1 MANGKLTTIEG
12 RLSEKGGPH
21 PLPKQKRLIYLLLA
35 VMLSMAVVPLV
46 VTGLNLMKINKEFLE
61 NELLLLH
68 TQLANDTAEKV
79 AIRFE
84 NIVNELKIIAESQG
98 LGSSLDIFQRR
109 RLLIFYLE
117 RYSNILNIAVIN
129 KGGREDVQAY
139 RTIIKTS
146 DKASINEERD
156 IGVKR
161 ALQGELFIGDNHVS
175 SDLPEPFLTI
185 YLPIKNDIGQI
196 ANILKADISLK
207 DISVPVDMVSIR
219 KDGFAYL
226 VNRKGGL
233 ITHRDKQR
241 VKSQENMSDVEIVG
255 KYLAVGKTGGAIPF
269 KDKDGKEMLGA
280 YATVKNLG
288 WGVIVQEPKADAYLS
303 VRTMTKTTTIWGILT
318 IILASI
324 IAVFFSNKISVPI
337 QKLAESSLSIA
348 KGNFKE
354 RINISSKNE
363 IGQLAATFNYMAEKL
378 DEYSQDMR
386 DLFVSTIKSLTAA
399 IDAKDPYTHGHS
411 ERVAAIATMI
421 AKEIGLSPQEV
432 EMINIAALLHDVG
445 KIGIEDHLLKGAM
458 ITEEQYNNIIKQHP
472 QLGASIMAPI
482 KQLKKIIPGAKY
494 HHERFDGKGYPDG
507 LSGKDIP
514 LVARIIALADTYDA
528 MTSERPYQK
537 AMGQKSVIEKI
548 KEWSGTRF
556 DPEIVMGFISAIEK
570 EKGVI

>member
-1 MANGKLTTIEG
+1 MANGNPATVEG
-12 RLSEKGGPH
+12 RPLEKGSPH
-21 PLPKQKRLIYLLLA
+21 PLPKQKKLIYMLLT
-35 VMLSMAVVPLV
+35 VMLSIAVIPLV

-84 NIVNELKIIAESQG
+84 NIVNELKIIAELQG
-98 LGSSLDIFQRR
+98 LSSPLDVFQRR

-117 RYSNILNIAVIN
+117 RYHNILNLAVLN
-129 KGGREDVQAY
+129 KSSKEDVQAY
-139 RTIIKTS
+139 RTIIKHS
-146 DKASINEERD
+146 DKSIINEDRD

-161 ALQGELFIGDNHVS
+161 ALQGELFISDTHVS
-175 SDLPEPFLTI
+175 PDLSEPFLTI

-196 ANILKADISLK
+196 ANILKADIGLK
-207 DISVPVDMVSIR
+207 DIAVPVDMVNIR

-241 VKSQENMSDVEIVG
+241 VRALENMSDIEIVG

-280 YATVKNLG
+280 YSTVKNLG

-303 VRTMTKTTTIWGILT
+303 VRTMTKTTTLWGILT
-318 IILASI
+318 IIIAST
-324 IAVFFSNKISVPI
+324 IAVFFSNRISIPI
-337 QKLAESSLSIA
+337 QKLADSSLSIA

-354 RINISSKNE
+354 RINISAKNE

-386 DLFVSTIKSLTAA
+386 DLFVSTIKSLAAA

-411 ERVAAIATMI
+411 ERVASIATMI
-421 AKEIGLSPQEV
+421 AKEMAISAQEV

-445 KIGIEDHLLKGAM
+445 KIGIEDHLLRGAM
-458 ITEEQYNNIIKQHP
+458 ITEDQYNNIIKQHP

-528 MTSERPYQK
+528 MTSDRPYQK
-537 AMGQKSVIEKI
+537 AMNQKSVIEKI
-548 KEWSGTRF
+548 KEWSGSRF
-556 DPEIVMGFISAIEK
+556 DPEIVKAFVSASEK
-570 EKGVI
+570 EK

>member
-1 MANGKLTTIEG
+1 MAKLLREVCMANEKLTT
-12 RLSEKGGPH
+12 PQ
-21 PLPKQKRLIYLLLA
+21 PLPKQKKLIYMLLT
-35 VMLSMAVVPLV
+35 VMLSIAVIPLV

-79 AIRFE
+79 SIRFE
-84 NIVNELKIIAESQG
+84 NI
-98 LGSSLDIFQRR
+98 RR

-117 RYSNILNIAVIN
+117 RYPNILNLAILN
-129 KGGREDVQAY
+129 KSGREEVQAY
-139 RTIIKTS
+139 RTIIKIN
-146 DKASINEERD
+146 DKSIINEERD

-161 ALQGELFIGDNHVS
+161 ALHGEIFIGDTHVS
-175 SDLPEPFLTI
+175 SDLPESFLAI

-196 ANILKADISLK
+196 ANILKADINLK
-207 DISVPVDMVSIR
+207 DISIQVDMVNIR

-226 VNRKGGL
+226 VNRKGQL
-233 ITHRDKQR
+233 ITHKDKQR
-241 VKSQENMSDVEIVG
+241 VRSQENMSDIEIVG

-288 WGVIVQEPKADAYLS
+288 WGVIVQEPKSDAYLS
-303 VRTMTKTTTIWGILT
+303 VRTMTKTTTLWGILT
-318 IILASI
+318 IILAST
-324 IAVFFSNKISVPI
+324 IAVFFSNRISIPI
-337 QKLAESSLSIA
+337 QKLADSSLSIA

-354 RINISSKNE
+354 RIDIPAKNE
-363 IGQLAATFNYMAEKL
+363 IGQLARTFNYMAEKL

-386 DLFVSTIKSLTAA
+386 DLFVSTIKSLAAA

-421 AKEIGLSPQEV
+421 AKEFGLSPQEI

-445 KIGIEDHLLKGAM
+445 KIGIDDHLLRGAM

-528 MTSERPYQK
+528 MTSDRPYQK
-537 AMGQKSVIEKI
+537 AMNQKSVVEKI
-548 KEWSGTRF
+548 KEWSGSRF
-556 DPEIVMGFISAIEK
+556 DPEIVKAFASALEK
-570 EKGVI
+570 ERPI